1 MAATKHTNTTGQL
14 NLLDLLKPPPPQGP
28 FTCEWCGAVNE
39 HLTYHSINHGR
50 MGRAMC
56 VSMQLTRTHA
66 LQAIRDLDP
75 DARSRQQCFHHP
87 SRRKP
92 CPKKCWETY
101 AAEETAIANKVWG
114 SKAWATYED

>member
-1 MAATKHTNTTGQL
+1 MSATKHTNTTGQL
-14 NLLDLLKPPPPQGP
+14 DLLDLLKPPAPQGP
-28 FTCEWCGAVNE
+28 FTCEWCGAVNDN
-39 HLTYHSINHGR
+39 LAYHGINHGR

-75 DARSRQQCFHHP
+75 ARRNYPQCFHHP

-92 CPKKCWETY
+92 CPQNCWESY
-101 AAEETAIANKVWG
+101 AAEEASRATTVWG
-114 SKAWATYED
+114 SEDWSTYED

>member
-1 MAATKHTNTTGQL
+1 MSATKHTKTTGQL
-14 NLLDLLKPPPPQGP
+14 DLLDLLKPAPPQGP

-39 HLTYHSINHGR
+39 HLTHHSINHGR

-75 DARSRQQCFHHP
+75 ETRSDEQCFHHP

-92 CPKKCWETY
+92 CRQKCWE
-101 AAEETAIANKVWG
+101 AHAEEEKARATTVWG
-114 SKAWATYED
+114 SEAWATYED